1 MYVCVC
7 VCICIYIYITCIN
20 TYMHTC
26 IHTYMFVCVCVC
38 VRIVCVYVY
47 TYTHTSTT
55 YTHIH
60 TIHMYIQATLLCPLC
75 NLAHIYLAS
84 DEFLVE
90 SLARG
95 DPELARSHL
104 RQILPVS
111 EHEHRM
117 TLPSHVGTGA
127 AREEREVGGKGGC
140 APWELAVSLTTL
152 VSSPRAAQQG
162 SITRTASAHMPNN
175 QKMAKGFRMWA
186 SKATAGTNSQKH
198 SSNARV

>member
-1 MYVCVC
+1 MYN
-7 VCICIYIYITCIN
+7 IHTNI
-20 TYMHTC
+20 HTC
-26 IHTYMFVCVCVC
+26 IHTYIHTYMCVCVC
-38 VRIVCVYVY
+38 VYVY
-47 TYTHTSTT
+47 AYIHA
-55 YTHIH
+55 YIHNMHTHIH

-75 NLAHIYLAS
+75 KLAHIYLAS

-111 EHEHRM
+111 EDEQRM

-127 AREEREVGGKGGC
+127 AREEREVGGKGGR
-140 APWELAVSLTTL
+140 APWALAVSLTTL
-152 VSSPRAAQQG
+152 GSSPRAAQQG
-162 SITRTASAHMPNN
+162 TQLSRVPASADMPNN
-175 QKMAKGFRMWA
+175 QKIAKGFRMWA

-198 SSNARV
+198 SSKARV